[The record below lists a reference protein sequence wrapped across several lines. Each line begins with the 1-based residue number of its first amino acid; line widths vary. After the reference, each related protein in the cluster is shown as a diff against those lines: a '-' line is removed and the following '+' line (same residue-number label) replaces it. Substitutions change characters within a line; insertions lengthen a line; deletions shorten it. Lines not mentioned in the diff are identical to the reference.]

1 MTRRSGAVQVAQAA
15 GGSQVYVVDR
25 PAERLPAVCPRDIAR
40 AWEQAHD
47 AARQEAG
54 GPARLFRFAATAADE
69 APSDLVLADSDACCW
84 AAAVD
89 RVSGLATLYG
99 LSLCLR
105 LLALVELLGR
115 ARWMAGLFRLRP
127 DGAELDAVLLAA
139 AASCPLG
146 REARFDEAAMRAL
159 LPAAAGAPLAAS
171 AKPALPGAPGV
182 ARPPPG
188 RYQHEQAGA
197 PRDRRGSLA

>member
-1 MTRRSGAVQVAQAA
+1 MTWAGAVRVAAAA

-25 PAERLPAVCPRDIAR
+25 PAEQLPAVCPRDIAR

-47 AARQEAG
+47 AARQDSG
-54 GPARLFRFAATAADE
+54 GPARLFRFAARAAGE

-89 RVSGLATLYG
+89 RVSGLTTLYG

-127 DGAELDAVLLAA
+127 EGAELDAVLLAA
-139 AASCPLG
+139 AAACPLG

-159 LPAAAGAPLAAS
+159 LPAALPGQAA
-171 AKPALPGAPGV
+171 ARALPGAAV
-182 ARPPPG
+182 APPRSG
-188 RYQHEQAGA
+188 RYQHQAGA
-197 PRDRRGSLA
+197 PRDRRGSTA

>member
-1 MTRRSGAVQVAQAA
+1 MTRRSDAVQMAQVA

-47 AARQEAG
+47 AARREAG
-54 GPARLFRFAATAADE
+54 GPARLFRFAATTAEE

-89 RVSGLATLYG
+89 RVSALTTLYG

-115 ARWMAGLFRLRP
+115 ARWLAGLFRLRP
-127 DGAELDAVLLAA
+127 DGAELDTVLLAA

-146 REARFDEAAMRAL
+146 REARFDEAAMRAML
-159 LPAAAGAPLAAS
+159 PPAAGRAVAGSTRRALTE
-171 AKPALPGAPGV
+171 PAGV
-182 ARPPPG
+182 APIRQG
-188 RYQHEQAGA
+188 RYQHEQPGP
-197 PRDRRGSLA
+197 PRGRRGSPA